1 MNSVAAI
8 LDSIVL
14 YRYSLI
20 LALAGGAAIC
30 YFMACCSYIEIPAHR
45 SSVCALAAVLFSL
58 LLSRLIY
65 WYERP
70 NGLPSYW
77 LTLTSA
83 STEVFA
89 LAGVFFGCVLA
100 ALALGGIGNRK
111 KILDCM
117 SVSGC
122 AGLALG
128 RLGCFF
134 TSMNRGQIMIHR
146 TELPWAYPV
155 VTAFGQ
161 IEYRFAT
168 FLFQAGIAALLG
180 IFLAVL
186 FFRKKTRSGE
196 LTILFLLF
204 YCASQIILDSTR
216 YDSLSLRSN
225 GFVNLV
231 QVLSALGLVIVLIF
245 LCIRTVKTFGWKIWM
260 IPLWS
265 VLIALLAGVG
275 YMEYFVQRHGREA
288 ALVYSAMGIYLAAI
302 VVIGL
307 LLWYWLQSENP

>member
-8 LDSIVL
+8 LDSFVL

-20 LALAGGAAIC
+20 LALASGAAVC
-30 YFMACCSYIEIPAHR
+30 FFMACCSYVQIPSHR
-45 SSVCALAAVLFSL
+45 SSACALAAILFSL
-58 LLSRLIY
+58 PLSRLIY

-70 NGLPSYW
+70 HGLPSYW

-89 LAGVFFGCVLA
+89 LSGVFFGCILA
-100 ALALGGIGNRK
+100 ALTFGGIGNRK

-117 SVSGC
+117 CIAGC
-122 AGLALG
+122 TGIALG

-134 TSMNRGQIMIHR
+134 TSMNRGQTMTHH

-155 VTAFGQ
+155 ITAFGQ
-161 IEYRFAT
+161 VEYRFAT

-225 GFVNLV
+225 GFVSLV
-231 QVLSALGLVIVLIF
+231 QVLAAMGLMIVLTI

-260 IPLWS
+260 VPMWS
-265 VLIALLAGVG
+265 VLTALLAGVG
-275 YMEYFVQRHGREA
+275 YMEYYVQRHGREA
-288 ALVYSAMGIYLAAI
+288 ALAYSAMGIYLVGI
-302 VVIGL
+302 VLIGL
-307 LLWYWLQSENP
+307 LLWYLLQTEIQ

>member
-8 LDSIVL
+8 LDSFVL

-20 LALAGGAAIC
+20 LALASGAAVC
-30 YFMACCSYIEIPAHR
+30 YFMACCSYVEIPSLR
-45 SSVCALAAVLFSL
+45 SSACALAAILFSL
-58 LLSRLIY
+58 PLSRLIY

-89 LAGVFFGCVLA
+89 LSGVFFGCILA
-100 ALALGGIGNRK
+100 ALIFGGIGNRK

-146 TELPWAYPV
+146 MELPWAYPV

-161 IEYRFAT
+161 VEYRFAT

-196 LTILFLLF
+196 LSILFLLF

-225 GFVNLV
+225 GFVSLV
-231 QVLSALGLVIVLIF
+231 QILSALGLVIVLVY
-245 LCIRTVKTFGWKIWM
+245 LCIRTIRIFGWKSLM

-265 VLIALLAGVG
+265 VLMALLAGVG
-275 YMEYFVQRHGREA
+275 YMEYYVQRHGREA
-288 ALVYSAMGIYLAAI
+288 VLAYTAMSSCLAGI
-302 VVIGL
+302 VSIGL
-307 LLWYWLQSENP
+307 LLWYLLQTKT

>member
-8 LDSIVL
+8 LDSVVL

-20 LALAGGAAIC
+20 LALAGGTAIC
-30 YFMACCSYIEIPAHR
+30 FIMACCSYVEIPAHR
-45 SSVCALAAVLFSL
+45 SSACALAAVLFSL
-58 LLSRLIY
+58 PLSRLIY

-89 LAGVFFGCVLA
+89 LSGVFFGCILA
-100 ALALGGIGNRK
+100 ALIFGGIGNRK

-146 TELPWAYPV
+146 TELPWACPV

-161 IEYRFAT
+161 VEYRFAT
-168 FLFQAGIAALLG
+168 FLYQAGIAALLG
-180 IFLAVL
+180 IFRAVL
-186 FFRKKTRSGE
+186 FFRKKTRSGD
-196 LTILFLLF
+196 ISLLF
-204 YCASQIILDSTR
+204 ILIYSASQIILDSTR

-225 GFVNLV
+225 GFVSLV
-231 QVLSALGLVIVLIF
+231 QVLAAMGLVSVLM
-245 LCIRTVKTFGWKIWM
+245 LLNIRLIKAIGWKIWM

-288 ALVYSAMGIYLAAI
+288 ALAYSAMGIYLTAI

-307 LLWYWLQSENP
+307 QLWYWFQSENP

>member
-8 LDSIVL
+8 LDSFVL

-20 LALAGGAAIC
+20 LALASGAAVC
-30 YFMACCSYIEIPAHR
+30 YIMACCSYVQIPSHR
-45 SSVCALAAVLFSL
+45 SSACALAAILFSL
-58 LLSRLIY
+58 PLSRLIY

-89 LAGVFFGCVLA
+89 LSGVFFGCILA
-100 ALALGGIGNRK
+100 ALPFGGIGNRK

-117 SVSGC
+117 CIAGC
-122 AGLALG
+122 TGMALG

-134 TSMNRGQIMIHR
+134 TSMNRGQTMTHH

-155 VTAFGQ
+155 ITAFGQ
-161 IEYRFAT
+161 VEYRFAT

-225 GFVNLV
+225 GFVSLV
-231 QVLSALGLVIVLIF
+231 QVLAAMGLMIVLTI

-260 IPLWS
+260 VPMWS
-265 VLIALLAGVG
+265 VLTALLAGVG
-275 YMEYFVQRHGREA
+275 YMEYYVQRHGREA
-288 ALVYSAMGIYLAAI
+288 ALAYSAMGIYLAGI
-302 VVIGL
+302 VLIGL
-307 LLWYWLQSENP
+307 LLWYLLQTEIQ

>member
-8 LDSIVL
+8 LDSVVL

-20 LALAGGAAIC
+20 LALASGAAIC
-30 YFMACCSYIEIPAHR
+30 FFMACCSYVQIPSHR
-45 SSVCALAAVLFSL
+45 SSACALAAILFSL
-58 LLSRLIY
+58 PLSRLIY

-89 LAGVFFGCVLA
+89 LSGVFFGCILA
-100 ALALGGIGNRK
+100 ALIFGGIGNRK
-111 KILDCM
+111 IILDCM
-117 SVSGC
+117 SVAGC

-161 IEYRFAT
+161 VEYRFAN

-186 FFRKKTRSGE
+186 YFRKKTRSGDI
-196 LTILFLLF
+196 TLLF
-204 YCASQIILDSTR
+204 ILIYSASQIILDSTR

-225 GFVNLV
+225 GFVSLV
-231 QVLSALGLVIVLIF
+231 QVLAAMGLVSVLM
-245 LCIRTVKTFGWKIWM
+245 LLNIRLIKAIGWKIWM

-288 ALVYSAMGIYLAAI
+288 ALAYSAMGIYLTAI

-307 LLWYWLQSENP
+307 QLWYWFQSENP

>member
-1 MNSVAAI
+1 MTYEF
-8 LDSIVL
+8 L

-30 YFMACCSYIEIPAHR
+30 FFMACCSYVEIHTHC
-45 SSVCALAAVLFSL
+45 SSACALAAVLFSL
-58 LLSRLIY
+58 PLSRLIY

-70 NGLPSYW
+70 HGLPSYW

-89 LAGVFFGCVLA
+89 LSGVFFGCILA
-100 ALALGGIGNRK
+100 ALIFGGIGNRK

-168 FLFQAGIAALLG
+168 FLFQAGFSALLG

-204 YCASQIILDSTR
+204 
-216 YDSLSLRSN
+216 
-225 GFVNLV
+225 
-231 QVLSALGLVIVLIF
+231 
-245 LCIRTVKTFGWKIWM
+245 
-260 IPLWS
+260 
-265 VLIALLAGVG
+265 
-275 YMEYFVQRHGREA
+275 
-288 ALVYSAMGIYLAAI
+288 
-302 VVIGL
+302 
-307 LLWYWLQSENP
+307 